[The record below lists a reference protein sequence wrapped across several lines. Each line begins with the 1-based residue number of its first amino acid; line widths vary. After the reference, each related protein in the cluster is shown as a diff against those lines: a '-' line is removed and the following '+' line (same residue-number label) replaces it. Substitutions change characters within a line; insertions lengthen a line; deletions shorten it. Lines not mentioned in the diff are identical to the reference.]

1 MICTLKRVSLT
12 LLVSGPRMPPGG
24 QRGGG
29 PGREPLHED
38 DVGGE
43 ELCHGG
49 GV

>member
-1 MICTLKRVSLT
+1 
-12 LLVSGPRMPPGG
+12 MPPGG

-29 PGREPLHED
+29 PGRESLHED
-38 DVGGE
+38 HVGGE

>member
-1 MICTLKRVSLT
+1 
-12 LLVSGPRMPPGG
+12 MPPGG

-49 GV
+49 GVGLHRTARPGPLHDLHNDW

>member
-1 MICTLKRVSLT
+1 MVCTH
-12 LLVSGPRMPPGG
+12 LLVSGPRVPPGG